1 VRSAIASLDQPQ
13 AGVAAL
19 VEQARAG
26 DRDAFARLIA
36 PRIDGLYRTAWAV
49 LRNEDQAR
57 DVTQETC
64 IVAWRE
70 LGRLRDP
77 DRFEAWLGRSLIN
90 RCRTAMRT
98 TRRARLREIRV
109 EDWSGDAV
117 GSVSDPRAE
126 AAFDAIADAES
137 VRAAFRRLSVD
148 HRTLIVLHHV
158 QGRQV
163 QDIAQLIGVRE
174 GTVKWRL
181 SEARKALERALG
193 EEMS

>member
-1 VRSAIASLDQPQ
+1 MRSVLVGVEQPQ
-13 AGVAAL
+13 AGDAAL
-19 VEQARAG
+19 VERARAG

-64 IVAWRE
+64 VVAWRE

-77 DRFEAWLGRSLIN
+77 ERFDAWIGRSLLN
-90 RCRTAMRT
+90 RCRTALRT

-109 EDWSGDAV
+109 EDWSGDAM
-117 GSVSDPRAE
+117 GSVADPQAS
-126 AAFDAIADAES
+126 AALDAIADADS
-137 VRAAFRRLSVD
+137 VRAAFRRLSSD
-148 HRTLIVLHHV
+148 ERTLIFLHHV

-163 QDIAQLIGVRE
+163 REIAELTGVRE
-174 GTVKWRL
+174 GTLKWRL
-181 SEARKALERALG
+181 SEARKALERALE
-193 EEMS
+193 EEMR

>member
-1 VRSAIASLDQPQ
+1 VSSALARVEHPH
-13 AGVAAL
+13 AGDAAL
-19 VEQARAG
+19 VERARAG

-36 PRIDGLYRTAWAV
+36 PRVEGLYRTAWAV
-49 LRNEDQAR
+49 LRDEDMAR

-64 IVAWRE
+64 VVAWRE

-77 DRFEAWLGRSLIN
+77 DRFDAWLGRSLVN
-90 RCRTAMRT
+90 RCRTALRT

-109 EDWSGDAV
+109 DDWSNDAA
-117 GSVSDPRAE
+117 GSVADPRAI
-126 AAFDAIADAES
+126 AAFDAIADADS
-137 VRAAFRRLSVD
+137 VRAAFGRLSVD

-163 QDIAQLIGVRE
+163 SDIAQITGIRE

-181 SEARKALERALG
+181 SEARKALERALE
-193 EEMS
+193 EEMR